1 MIRARLRRHGDA
13 VDTETG
19 GEAEF
24 VEIDTSGLSGVF
36 AAPRWLRDAGFTAWL
51 LVGVAL
57 LVAGTIALLS
67 LTYTIVLPVLAASVV
82 AAVGAPVV
90 AWLARH
96 RIPRA
101 LGAGLLLLAL
111 VVLGVGVVVVVV
123 GGIVGQS
130 GDVASHLSDA
140 QDKITGWLKD
150 LGVDPSKAENATD
163 DAGAAT
169 TTSFETLLKGVAKG
183 ISGLASLV
191 FFLSLTALSVFFLL
205 KDGPLIRA
213 WGERHM
219 GVPQP
224 VAQTITG
231 RVLQSLRGYFFG
243 VSLVAAF
250 NAVVVG
256 IGAVVLGVPLAGT
269 IAAVTFL
276 GAYIPYL
283 GAWGAGAF
291 AVVIALGGAGTDA
304 AIGMAILQLLANGI
318 LQQLVQPFAYGAA
331 LGLHPLAVLIVT
343 IGGGALFGA
352 AGLILAAPLT
362 SAATRI
368 ASDLSTARNGSD
380 SSAAAVP
387 AGAAGG

>member
-1 MIRARLRRHGDA
+1 M
-13 VDTETG
+13 
-19 GEAEF
+19 
-24 VEIDTSGLSGVF
+24 
-36 AAPRWLRDAGFTAWL
+36 
-51 LVGVAL
+51 
-57 LVAGTIALLS
+57 
-67 LTYTIVLPVLAASVV
+67 
-82 AAVGAPVV
+82 
-90 AWLARH
+90 
-96 RIPRA
+96 
-101 LGAGLLLLAL
+101 
-111 VVLGVGVVVVVV
+111 VVVVV

-130 GDVASHLSDA
+130 SDIGGHLSDA

-150 LGVDPSKAENATD
+150 LGVDSTKAAHATD
-163 DAGAAT
+163 DAGSAT
-169 TTSFETLLKGVAKG
+169 TTSFETLLTGVAKG
-183 ISGLASLV
+183 ISGLASLA

-219 GVPQP
+219 GVPKP

-243 VSLVAAF
+243 VTLVAAF

-256 IGAVVLGVPLAGT
+256 IGALVLGVPLAGT

-291 AVVIALGGAGTDA
+291 AVVIALGGAGTEA

-331 LGLHPLAVLIVT
+331 LGIHPLAVLIVT

-362 SAATRI
+362 SAVTRI
-368 ASDLSTARNGSD
+368 AADLSAARAGAD

>member
-13 VDTETG
+13 ADPETG

-96 RIPRA
+96 RISRG
-101 LGAGLLLLAL
+101 LGAALLLLAL
-111 VVLGVGVVVVVV
+111 IVLGVGVVVVVV

-130 GDVASHLSDA
+130 GDIGSHLSDA

-150 LGVDPSKAENATD
+150 LGVDSSKAAHATD
-163 DAGAAT
+163 DAGSAT
-169 TTSFETLLKGVAKG
+169 TTTFETLLTGVAKG
-183 ISGLASLV
+183 ISGLASLA

-243 VSLVAAF
+243 VTLVASLQCGGRRGWRAR
-250 NAVVVG
+250 AG
-256 IGAVVLGVPLAGT
+256 GPAGGT

-283 GAWGAGAF
+283 GAWGPARSRSSSR
-291 AVVIALGGAGTDA
+291 
-304 AIGMAILQLLANGI
+304 
-318 LQQLVQPFAYGAA
+318 
-331 LGLHPLAVLIVT
+331 
-343 IGGGALFGA
+343 
-352 AGLILAAPLT
+352 LAAP
-362 SAATRI
+362 APTRR
-368 ASDLSTARNGSD
+368 SEWRSSSCSPTGSSSSSCSRSPTARRSGSTHWRC
-380 SSAAAVP
+380 
-387 AGAAGG
+387 